1 MDFARQVKDSVDI
14 VNVVGRYVRLRKAAS
29 SRWTGL
35 CPFHQE
41 KTPSF
46 SVNSALNIY
55 KCFGCG
61 VAGDVIT
68 FVQEMERLT
77 FWEALKLLAEQHGIP
92 LPKRSNEADA
102 ETKLR
107 GALYQMHEIAVDMF
121 RNHLRSQQGQPA
133 RQYLSRRG
141 LTPDLAD
148 TFQLGY
154 SDPSGQMLLRRIEQ
168 EGFTPDQMRESSLFR
183 EREGGG
189 GFYDAF
195 RGRLMFPIHN
205 ESGKVIGFGGRALGD
220 EDQPKYL
227 NSRDSILYNKSN
239 VLYNMNRA
247 KDAIRRN
254 GRAVLVEG
262 YMDVIGVYSAGVQE
276 VVASCGTALVNTQV
290 RSIKRHTD
298 SVVLNFDPDT
308 AGVRA
313 TTERIPMLL
322 AEHLKVRVVDLEDGL
337 DPDEYV
343 KKYGADAYQEKVAKA
358 IAYFPW
364 LADQAR
370 RKHGSSAE
378 GRMEAVKSLLPAL
391 QDIPDS
397 AERLAVA
404 DELADLV
411 GLTPEERVRTGFR
424 KAAQDRKS
432 AVPHAAAQN
441 QLPAREKILLQALLR
456 SDEARHQVLPRLQ
469 EAHIAGFRSKTI
481 FEILRRMVETD
492 TPVDFAGL
500 EGRLDNPQKALLHEL
515 VAADELEEG
524 ENGVTYLDRALAC
537 LEQMEAAQSAGSDN
551 DLKTQIRA
559 AERSGDFARALELMQ
574 KLSQRSIPRQ
584 DRP

>member
-1 MDFARQVKDSVDI
+1 VDFARQIKDSVDI
-14 VNVVGRYVRLRKAAS
+14 VSVVGRYVRLKKAAA

-41 KTPSF
+41 RSPSF
-46 SVNSALNIY
+46 SVNAALNIY

-61 VAGDVIT
+61 VAGDVIK
-68 FVQEMERLT
+68 FVQEIERLT
-77 FWEALKLLAEQHGIP
+77 FWEAAKLLAEQHGIP
-92 LPKRSNEADA
+92 LPKRTEASDA

-107 GALYQMHEIAVDMF
+107 SALYQMHEIACEMYIQL
-121 RNHLRSQQGQPA
+121 LRSPAGQIA
-133 RQYLSRRG
+133 RQYLAKRG
-141 LTPDLAD
+141 LTPDTVE

-154 SDPSGQMLLRRIEQ
+154 SDPSGQALLRRLQ
-168 EGFTPDQMRESSLFR
+168 QDGFTPDQLRESSLVR
-183 EREGGG
+183 EREGGN

-205 ESGKVIGFGGRALGD
+205 ETGKIIGFGGRALND

-227 NSRDSILYNKSN
+227 NSKDSLLYNKSH

-262 YMDVIGVYSAGVQE
+262 YMDVIGVWAAGVHE

-290 RSIKRHTD
+290 RAIKRHTD
-298 SVVLNFDPDT
+298 FVNLNFDPDS

-322 AEHLKVRVVDLEDGL
+322 AEHLKVRVVDLEEGL
-337 DPDEYV
+337 DPDEFI
-343 KKYGADAYQEKVAKA
+343 KKYGPDVYHERVAKA
-358 IAYFPW
+358 TSYFPW

-378 GRMEAVKSLLPAL
+378 GRVEAVKSLLPAL

-404 DELADLV
+404 DELADLL

-432 AVPHAAAQN
+432 AIPHAVQ
-441 QLPAREKILLQALLR
+441 QSKLPAREKILLQALLQ
-456 SDEARHQVLPRLQ
+456 SQEAREAVLPRLRDGDL
-469 EAHIAGFRSKTI
+469 AGFRSLTV
-481 FEILRRMVETD
+481 FETLQRMVD
-492 TPVDFAGL
+492 SGADVDFGML
-500 EGRLDNPQKALLHEL
+500 EARLDNPQRALLHEL
-515 VAADELEEG
+515 VTADELEEG
-524 ENGVTYLDRALAC
+524 DKGTSHLDRALAC
-537 LEQMEAAQSAGSDN
+537 LEQMERARATDSRNG
-551 DLKTQIRA
+551 LKTQIRA
-559 AERSGDFARALELMQ
+559 AERSGDFAKALHLMQ
-574 KLSQRSIPRQ
+574 QLQELERKPA
-584 DRP
+584 D

>member
-14 VNVVGRYVRLRKAAS
+14 VGVIGRYVRLKKAAA

-46 SVNSALNIY
+46 SVNSSLNIY

-61 VAGDVIT
+61 AAGDVIK
-68 FVQEMERLT
+68 FVQEIERLT

-92 LPKRSNEADA
+92 LPKRSDAADA
-102 ETKLR
+102 ETRLR
-107 GALYQMHEIAVDMF
+107 AALYQMHEIALEMF
-121 RNHLRSQQGQPA
+121 VQQLRSPAGTHA
-133 RQYLSRRG
+133 RQYLGRRG
-141 LTPDLAD
+141 LTPETVH

-154 SDPSGQMLLRRIEQ
+154 SDPSGQALLRRLQQ
-168 EGFTPDQMRESSLFR
+168 EGFTQEQLRESSLVR
-183 EREGGG
+183 EREGGN

-205 ESGKVIGFGGRALGD
+205 ETGKVIGFGGRALND

-227 NSRDSILYNKSN
+227 NSRDSLLYNKSH
-239 VLYNMNRA
+239 VLYNMHRA
-247 KDAIRRN
+247 KDAIRRH

-262 YMDVIGVYSAGVQE
+262 YMDVIGVHSAGVHE

-290 RSIKRHTD
+290 RAIKRHCDT
-298 SVVLNFDPDT
+298 VILNFDPDS

-322 AEHLKVRVVDLEDGL
+322 AENLKVRIVDLEDGL

-343 KKYGADAYQEKVAKA
+343 KKYGAGAYQEKVAKA
-358 IAYFPW
+358 VGYFPW

-370 RKHGSSAE
+370 RKFGNSAE
-378 GRMEAVKSLLPAL
+378 GRVEAVKSLLPAL

-397 AERLAVA
+397 AERLAIA
-404 DELADLV
+404 DELADLL
-411 GLTPEERVRTGFR
+411 GLSPEERVRTGFR
-424 KAAQDRKS
+424 RAAQERKS
-432 AVPHAAAQN
+432 AIPHSAQ
-441 QLPAREKILLQALLR
+441 QTKLPAREKILLQALLQ
-456 SDEARHQVLPRLQ
+456 SDEARQTVLPRL
-469 EAHIAGFRSKTI
+469 ADADVATFRSKAV
-481 FEILRRMVETD
+481 FEMLRRMAESGVEIE
-492 TPVDFAGL
+492 FAGL
-500 EGRLDNPQKALLHEL
+500 EARLDNPSRALLHEL

-524 ENGVTYLDRALAC
+524 EKGATHLDRALAC
-537 LEQMEAAQSAGSDN
+537 LEQMEAARNTGSEN
-551 DLKTQIRA
+551 ELKSQIRA
-559 AERSGDFARALELMQ
+559 AERAGDFARALELMQ
-574 KLSQRSIPRQ
+574 QLPQRRLK
-584 DRP
+584 

>member
-14 VNVVGRYVRLRKAAS
+14 VGVVGRYVRLKKAAS
-29 SRWTGL
+29 SRWSGL

-41 KTPSF
+41 RTPSF

-61 VAGDVIT
+61 VAGDVIK

-92 LPKRSNEADA
+92 LPKRTEAADA

-107 GALYQMHEIAVDMF
+107 SALYQMHEIALEMF
-121 RNHLRSQQGQPA
+121 SNLLRSPAGSHA
-133 RQYLSRRG
+133 RQYLGKRG
-141 LTPDLAD
+141 LAPETVH

-154 SDPSGQMLLRRIEQ
+154 SDPSGQALLRRLQQ
-168 EGFTPDQMRESSLFR
+168 EGFTPDQLRESSLVR
-183 EREGGG
+183 EREGGN

-205 ESGKVIGFGGRALGD
+205 ETGKVIGFGGRALND

-227 NSRDSILYNKSN
+227 NSRDSLLYNKSH
-239 VLYNMNRA
+239 VLYNMHRA

-254 GRAVLVEG
+254 GRTVLVEG
-262 YMDVIGVYSAGVQE
+262 YMDVIGVHSAGVHE

-290 RSIKRHTD
+290 RAVKRHSD
-298 SVVLNFDPDT
+298 IVILNFDPDS

-313 TTERIPMLL
+313 TIDRIPMLL
-322 AEHLKVRVVDLEDGL
+322 AENLKVRIVDLEDGL

-343 KKYGADAYQEKVAKA
+343 KKYGADAYQDRVAKA
-358 IAYFPW
+358 VSYFPW

-370 RKHGSSAE
+370 RKYGSSAE
-378 GRMEAVKSLLPAL
+378 GRVEAVKSLLPAL

-404 DELADLV
+404 DELADLL
-411 GLTPEERVRTGFR
+411 GLSPEERVRTGFR

-432 AVPHAAAQN
+432 AIPHSAQRAK
-441 QLPAREKILLQALLR
+441 LPAREKILLQALLQ
-456 SDEARHQVLPRLQ
+456 SEEARDIVLPRLP
-469 EAHIAGFRSKTI
+469 ESDLAGFRTKAV
-481 FEILRRMVETD
+481 FEVLRRMAESGVEI
-492 TPVDFAGL
+492 DFGTL
-500 EGRLDNPQKALLHEL
+500 EARLDNAVKPLLHEL
-515 VAADELEEG
+515 VTADELEEG
-524 ENGVTYLDRALAC
+524 EKGATHLDRALAC
-537 LEQMEAAQSAGSDN
+537 LDQMESARSAGTEN

-574 KLSQRSIPRQ
+574 MLPQRKLK
-584 DRP
+584 